1 MIKERSARSIFRD
14 YKMAFILC
22 NPSLRNVTL
31 GLQLEG
37 FSVTAGMAS
46 PTDVL
51 GKSWAQL
58 TQAVVCGHWVNSTA

>member
-1 MIKERSARSIFRD
+1 
-14 YKMAFILC
+14 MAFILC